1 MARNLSSSWSAS
13 GMPLWYFETVCSQ
26 SLLLAFHIH
35 SQTVHPLNT
44 FSLLRQTLSWT
55 EVILLQWFKQGA
67 ERRLWWSLAK
77 QLILILHSQ
86 CYCPFR
92 HGWGSFR
99 TAVFFIHFYLF
110 FHKPETCRRVK
121 EGRGTQ
127 MCRFMVL
134 WTHTNTFIKVAEHS
148 EVTPRQRHSNWVTDH
163 RGSQANLQFSER
175 ISGHKKSLYIY
186 PRTSKQWS

>member
-1 MARNLSSSWSAS
+1 
-13 GMPLWYFETVCSQ
+13 MPLWYFETVCSQ
-26 SLLLAFHIH
+26 SLLLAIHVH

-44 FSLLRQTLSWT
+44 FSLLRQALSWT
-55 EVILLQWFKQGA
+55 EVILLQWFQQGA

-127 MCRFMVL
+127 MCRFMVV
-134 WTHTNTFIKVAEHS
+134 WTRADTFIKVAEHS
-148 EVTPRQRHSNWVTDH
+148 EVTPSQRHSNWVTDH
-163 RGSQANLQFSER
+163 PGK
-175 ISGHKKSLYIY
+175 SGQPPVFRAH
-186 PRTSKQWS
+186 QWTRKELIHLPSNI